1 MRGSR
6 QASKEVM
13 KLKKLMM
20 LGALVAMVVVAAAPA
35 LAQVG
40 QGFGESRV
48 TSGKSSPSFSV
59 SNKGNNVSLCP
70 SGQQVGQTG
79 QVANEQG
86 ALQYNSK
93 ADDIGFSGSELTVTP
108 SETAECTQT
117 IEQSAAA
124 GPKAEAKAGKA
135 EAKAGDPEAKAGK
148 AEAKA
153 GGAEAKALPKTG
165 GIAGTA
171 SLLGLG
177 AGALLVAG
185 GLLARRIIR

>member
-1 MRGSR
+1 
-6 QASKEVM
+6 
-13 KLKKLMM
+13 LKKLVL

-35 LAQVG
+35 LAQVS
-40 QGFGESRV
+40 QEQSERRI

-59 SNKGNNVSLCP
+59 SNKGNNANLCP
-70 SGQQVGQTG
+70 TGQQIGNTG

-86 ALQYNSK
+86 AVQYDSK
-93 ADDIGFSGSELTVTP
+93 ADDIDFSGSSLTITP

-117 IEQSAAA
+117 IEQAAAA

-135 EAKAGDPEAKAGK
+135 EAKAPEAKAGGAEAKAPEAKAGK

-153 GGAEAKALPKTG
+153 GELPKTG

>member
-1 MRGSR
+1 
-6 QASKEVM
+6 
-13 KLKKLMM
+13 
-20 LGALVAMVVVAAAPA
+20 
-35 LAQVG
+35 G

-70 SGQQVGQTG
+70 TGSQVGQTG

-93 ADDIGFSGSELTVTP
+93 ADDIEFAGSELTVTP

-117 IEQSAAA
+117 IQQSAAA

-135 EAKAGDPEAKAGK
+135 EAKAGAPEAKAGK

-153 GGAEAKALPKTG
+153 GELPKTG

>member
-1 MRGSR
+1 M
-6 QASKEVM
+6 
-13 KLKKLMM
+13 KKLMM
-20 LGALVAMVVVAAAPA
+20 LGAMIAMVVVAAAPA

-117 IEQSAAA
+117 IEQAAAA

-135 EAKAGDPEAKAGK
+135 EAKGGAPEAKAGAPEAKAGK

-153 GGAEAKALPKTG
+153 LPATG
-165 GIAGTA
+165 GLD
-171 SLLGLG
+171 SLPLLGLG

>member
-1 MRGSR
+1 M
-6 QASKEVM
+6 
-13 KLKKLMM
+13 
-20 LGALVAMVVVAAAPA
+20 AMVVVAAAPA

-70 SGQQVGQTG
+70 TGSQVGQTG

-93 ADDIGFSGSELTVTP
+93 ADDIEFAGSELTVTP

-117 IEQSAAA
+117 IQQSAAA

-135 EAKAGDPEAKAGK
+135 EAKAGAPEAKAGK

-153 GGAEAKALPKTG
+153 GELPKTG

>member
-1 MRGSR
+1 
-6 QASKEVM
+6 M

-35 LAQVG
+35 LAQVS
-40 QGFGESRV
+40 QEESERRI

-86 ALQYNSK
+86 VVQYNSK
-93 ADDIGFSGSELTVTP
+93 ADDIEFAGSEIGVTP

-117 IEQSAAA
+117 IEQAAAA

-135 EAKAGDPEAKAGK
+135 EAKGGEAKAGG

-153 GGAEAKALPKTG
+153 GGAEAKACGAAAKTLPATG
-165 GIAGTA
+165 RLDPAP
-171 SLLGLG
+171 LLGLS

-185 GLLARRIIR
+185 GLL

>member
-1 MRGSR
+1 
-6 QASKEVM
+6 
-13 KLKKLMM
+13 LKKLVL

-35 LAQVG
+35 LAQVS
-40 QGFGESRV
+40 QEQSERRI

-59 SNKGNNVSLCP
+59 SNKGNNANLCP
-70 SGQQVGQTG
+70 TGQQAANTG

-86 ALQYNSK
+86 AVQYNSK
-93 ADDIGFSGSELTVTP
+93 ADDLDFSGSSLTITP

-117 IEQSAAA
+117 IEQAAAA

-135 EAKAGDPEAKAGK
+135 EAKAPEAKAEAKAPEAKAGK

-153 GGAEAKALPKTG
+153 GELPKTG

>member
-1 MRGSR
+1 M
-6 QASKEVM
+6 
-13 KLKKLMM
+13 KKLVL

-35 LAQVG
+35 RAQVS
-40 QGFGESRV
+40 QEESERRI

-59 SNKGNNVSLCP
+59 SNKGNNANLCP
-70 SGQQVGQTG
+70 SGQQIGQTG

-86 ALQYNSK
+86 AVQYQSK
-93 ADDIGFSGSELTVTP
+93 ADDIGFSGSSLTITP

-117 IEQSAAA
+117 IEQAAAA

-135 EAKAGDPEAKAGK
+135 EAKGGDPEAKAGK

-153 GGAEAKALPKTG
+153 GDAPPKAGELPKTG

>member
-1 MRGSR
+1 M
-6 QASKEVM
+6 
-13 KLKKLMM
+13 LKKLVL
-20 LGALVAMVVVAAAPA
+20 LGAMVAMVVVAAAPA
-35 LAQVG
+35 IAQVG

-70 SGQQVGQTG
+70 TGQQVGQTG

-86 ALQYNSK
+86 ALQYESK
-93 ADDIGFSGSELTVTP
+93 ADDIGFSGSSVELTP
-108 SETAECTQT
+108 AETAECTQT
-117 IEQSAAA
+117 IEQAAAA

-135 EAKAGDPEAKAGK
+135 EAKAP
-148 AEAKA
+148 EAKA
-153 GGAEAKALPKTG
+153 GGAEAKAPAAKAEAKELPKTG
-165 GIAGTA
+165 GVAGTA